1 MKRTLLLLALVA
13 GCTQSGTGV
22 ELLIDA
28 GGLTLDRL
36 QIVASYD
43 GHDVTHTVDVAA
55 TSALDVIAQ
64 LPDRSTTVTFDV
76 TALPAGSHRRARR
89 VDADR
94 RHARTTWRRR

>member
-1 MKRTLLLLALVA
+1 MRRTLLVIALLA

-28 GGLTLDRL
+28 GGLTLDQLR
-36 QIVASYD
+36 IIAIYD
-43 GHDVTHTVDVAA
+43 GHDVTHTVDVAS

-76 TALPAGSHRRARR
+76 TALLSGNIVGHGAS
-89 VDADR
+89 
-94 RHARTTWRRR
+94 